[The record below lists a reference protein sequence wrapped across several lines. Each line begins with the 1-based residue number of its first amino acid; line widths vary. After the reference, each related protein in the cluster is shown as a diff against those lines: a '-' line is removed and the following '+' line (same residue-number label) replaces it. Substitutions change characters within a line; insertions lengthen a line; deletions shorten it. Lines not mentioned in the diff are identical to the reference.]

1 MANRNNHY
9 EAAFEAYL
17 RAQGIPYIATDEAR
31 RSVLESGET
40 IKNLDFI
47 VSAVRDST
55 RWLIDVKGRRFPSGA
70 KHRQYWKNWSTGD
83 DLEALRRWEALF
95 GEGFSGLLLF
105 AFDVI
110 GDKSPLPADRLF
122 HYRDHLYAFLAVGYR
137 QYLDHA
143 RTLSRRWDTVGL
155 SAKAF
160 RHIAR
165 PFEEFL

>member
-83 DLEALRRWEALF
+83 DLEALRRWETLF

-110 GDKSPLPADRLF
+110 GDKSPLPAD
-122 HYRDHLYAFLAVGYR
+122 R